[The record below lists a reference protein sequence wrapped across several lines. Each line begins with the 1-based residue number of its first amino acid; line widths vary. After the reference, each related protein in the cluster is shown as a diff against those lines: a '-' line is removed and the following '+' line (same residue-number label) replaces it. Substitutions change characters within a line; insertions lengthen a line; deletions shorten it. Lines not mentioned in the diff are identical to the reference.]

1 MPRRILKGTV
11 VSNAADK
18 TVSVEVQRR
27 IMHPLYKK
35 YVRKSSKY
43 IAHDENNE
51 YTVGDTVEIQEVKP
65 ISKRK
70 RWAVIG
76 QPDEDTA

>member
-1 MPRRILKGTV
+1 MPRRILRGTV
-11 VSNAADK
+11 VSDAADK

-43 IAHDENNE
+43 IAHDEEND
-51 YTVGDTVEIQEVKP
+51 YTTGDMVQIQEIKP

-70 RWAVIG
+70 RWTVIG
-76 QPDEDTA
+76 KATNVA

>member
-1 MPRRILKGTV
+1 MPRRILRGTV
-11 VSNAADK
+11 VSDAADK

-43 IAHDENNE
+43 IAHDEKND
-51 YTVGDTVEIQEVKP
+51 YAIGDMVQIQEIKP

-70 RWAVIG
+70 RWTVIG
-76 QPDEDTA
+76 KADKVA